1 LLQKAYKLGC
11 RGVFNGLKRMS
22 MNLGLNRVQEVLV
35 VGLML
40 VLVFAMFSNMGLMDK
55 ISIGVL
61 VFALIFLTTMATQLL
76 NQAKEAAKLHS

>member
-1 LLQKAYKLGC
+1 
-11 RGVFNGLKRMS
+11 MS